1 MTSFTKSS
9 SWKHKDEIE
18 KALKDLLEMGHIR
31 PSKSPFASV
40 VVLVKKKDEMMRM
53 CINYRAL
60 NKKTIKNKY
69 PIPQIDELIDKL
81 HVACFFIKIDLQS
94 GYH

>member
-9 SWKHKDEIE
+9 LWKHKDEIE
-18 KALKDLLEMGHIR
+18 KALKYLLKMGHIK

-40 VVLVKKKDEMMRM
+40 VVLVKKKDGTMRM
-53 CINYRAL
+53 YIDYRAL
-60 NKKTIKNKY
+60 NKKTIKNRY

-81 HVACFFIKIDLQS
+81 HVACFFMKIDLQS
-94 GYH
+94 GCH